1 MQSLFPFNCGIM
13 LEISIKQCLKIIHV
27 FSGASQVVLIVEIP
41 PANAGNVQDTGLI
54 PRSGKA
60 LGKRA

>member
-1 MQSLFPFNCGIM
+1 M

>member
-27 FSGASQVVLIVEIP
+27 FSGASQVVLMVEIP
-41 PANAGNVQDTGLI
+41 PANVGNVQDTGLI
-54 PRSGKA
+54 PRSGI
-60 LGKRA
+60 